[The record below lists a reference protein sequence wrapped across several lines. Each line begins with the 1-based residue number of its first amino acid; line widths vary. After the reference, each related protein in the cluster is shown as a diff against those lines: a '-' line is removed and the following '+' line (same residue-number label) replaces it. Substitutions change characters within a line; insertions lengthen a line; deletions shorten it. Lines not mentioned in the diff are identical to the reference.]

1 MSDEVVDELV
11 SIVTNNLLY
20 FCFAAQTGK
29 WENENWKVK
38 GPANTVDTALR
49 DRRDGVEIGL
59 SDYKAVSIQ
68 EYQYSTFQLPIR
80 FWFCFGFFFYI
91 NMHRKLSVYCVL
103 VAEILFRAYLEVS
116 REKGSARMNEGYNRE
131 KLLATPWGESILRIT

>member
-20 FCFAAQTGK
+20 FCFAVQTGK

-49 DRRDGVEIGL
+49 DRRVVVGIGL

-68 EYQYSTFQLPIR
+68 EHQYSALQLPIR
-80 FWFCFGFFFYI
+80 FWLCLSFFFYI
-91 NMHRKLSVYCVL
+91 DMHRKLGVYYAL
-103 VAEILFRAYLEVS
+103 VAAILFRAYLEVS
-116 REKGSARMNEGYNRE
+116 REKGSVRMNEGYNRE
-131 KLLATPWGESILRIT
+131 KLLATSWG